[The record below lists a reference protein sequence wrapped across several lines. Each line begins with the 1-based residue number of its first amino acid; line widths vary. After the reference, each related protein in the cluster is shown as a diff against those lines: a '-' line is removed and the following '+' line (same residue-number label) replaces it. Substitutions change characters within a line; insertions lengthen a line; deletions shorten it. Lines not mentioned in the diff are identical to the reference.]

1 MTKNQSPRGLDTS
14 AVSSFEDAYST
25 GGHPS
30 RRARLRE
37 SGEYIEPVVEQ
48 GESLAESSA
57 DEFAPTV
64 DDIRSGRFPATT
76 ALSIVPPARGF
87 ASEELLPDSL
97 EAGSSESGTSTAG
110 SSAANATA
118 VVGAHLSG
126 SRRVASATAESVE
139 KAQEEKTPNEKAKP
153 SASGAQAD
161 SASAKSVPV
170 KKAPGKAKQ
179 PSLAKSGSLASL
191 CVMYGAGIAFVTTMV
206 VSNGIG
212 AEGSGEF
219 FRLMALFA
227 IAISLVTFGADTGLV
242 RTMSAQ
248 RALGRYGVLP
258 QLIRYGLIP
267 SLVTSVLLVAGVYIY
282 TEIVPM
288 APQYQAA
295 MRVSSAFVLIAALMT
310 VFFGALRGL
319 HRVVTFTLLQ
329 NVLLPTLR
337 FAAVGLVVLF
347 SGQLMDLVYAWT
359 IPVAITAVVALWLLE
374 RAFPSEEHV
383 EVLSSEDSP
392 PETFRSFWG
401 FSSARGVATI
411 VETILEWID
420 VLVVTAFL
428 GAAAGGIY
436 GAVNRCVRVGT
447 MIEHTGRVVTG
458 PSISAAL
465 ATRQLD
471 RARDIFLSTTRVLT
485 ALSWP
490 FYLSLAFFGPVLL
503 GFFGKGFEAGAGIL
517 WVICPAAMLSMSAGG
532 VQSVL
537 LMSGKS
543 RWQLLNKLSS
553 LVVAVTLNFTLVPV
567 WGLYGAVTA
576 WASALLIDTFLASY
590 QVFRLVGIRA
600 SAREMAPSLFLGAAV
615 PTVCALASLAFLG
628 QSVLGVI
635 VYVVLLVPVY
645 GAVLYRFRKA
655 LGIERFLSARRAKS

>member
-1 MTKNQSPRGLDTS
+1 MTKNQSPRGLETT
-14 AVSSFEDAYST
+14 AVSAFDDAYSM

-37 SGEYIEPVVEQ
+37 SGEYVDPVVEQ
-48 GESLAESSA
+48 ADSQAESST

-110 SSAANATA
+110 SSAANASA
-118 VVGAHLSG
+118 VSGAHLSD
-126 SRRVASATAESVE
+126 SRRIAPSAAESVE

-179 PSLAKSGSLASL
+179 PSLAKSCSLASL

-267 SLVTSVLLVAGVYIY
+267 SLVILVAGVYIY
-282 TEIVPM
+282 TEFVPM

-319 HRVVTFTLLQ
+319 HRVVTFTVLQ

-374 RAFPSEEHV
+374 RAFPAEEHV
-383 EVLSSEDSP
+383 EVLPSEDSP
-392 PETFRSFWG
+392 TETFRSFWG
-401 FSSARGVATI
+401 FSSARGVATV

-428 GAAAGGIY
+428 GAAAGGVY
-436 GAVNRCVRVGT
+436 GAVNRCVRVGA

-471 RARDIFLSTTRVLT
+471 RAREIFLSTTRVLT

-490 FYLSLAFFGPVLL
+490 FYLSLAFFGPTLL

-576 WASALLIDTFLASY
+576 WASALLVDTFLASY

-600 SAREMAPSLFLGAAV
+600 SLREMAPSLFLGAAV
-615 PTVCALASLAFLG
+615 PTACALVSLALLG

>member
-1 MTKNQSPRGLDTS
+1 MTKDQSPRGLDTAS
-14 AVSSFEDAYST
+14 VSSFDDAYSM

-37 SGEYIEPVVEQ
+37 SGEYVNPVVEQ
-48 GESLAESSA
+48 SDSQAESSA

-76 ALSIVPPARGF
+76 ALSIVPPAQGF
-87 ASEELLPDSL
+87 TSEDSLPDSL
-97 EAGSSESGTSTAG
+97 VANSSSSGTSAAG
-110 SSAANATA
+110 SSAASATA
-118 VVGAHLSG
+118 MAGAHLPG
-126 SRRVASATAESVE
+126 SRRIAPSTAEPADKV
-139 KAQEEKTPNEKAKP
+139 QGEKT
-153 SASGAQAD
+153 D
-161 SASAKSVPV
+161 SSVAVTKTDSVSAKDVPA
-170 KKAPGKAKQ
+170 KKAPAKGKQ

-267 SLVTSVLLVAGVYIY
+267 SLVTSVLLVVGVYVY

-288 APQYQAA
+288 APEYQAA
-295 MRVSSAFVLIAALMT
+295 MRVSSAFVLVAALMT

-319 HRVVTFTLLQ
+319 HRVVTFTVLQ

-359 IPVAITAVVALWLLE
+359 VPVAVTAIVALWLLE
-374 RAFPSEEHV
+374 RAFPNEEHV
-383 EVLSSEDSP
+383 EVLPSEHSP
-392 PETFRSFWG
+392 TETFRSFWG
-401 FSSARGVATI
+401 FSSARGVATV

-471 RARDIFLSTTRVLT
+471 RAREIFLSTTRVLT

-600 SAREMAPSLFLGAAV
+600 SVREMAPSLFLGAAV
-615 PTVCALASLAFLG
+615 PTACALASLAVLG

-645 GAVLYRFRKA
+645 GAVLFRFRKA

>member
-14 AVSSFEDAYST
+14 AVSSFDDAYST

-37 SGEYIEPVVEQ
+37 SGEYIEPVVKGQ
-48 GESLAESSA
+48 ADSQAESSA

-76 ALSIVPPARGF
+76 ALSIVPPAQGF
-87 ASEELLPDSL
+87 APKESFPESLVADSEATDS
-97 EAGSSESGTSTAG
+97 ADA
-110 SSAANATA
+110 SAAVA
-118 VVGAHLSG
+118 GAHLSG
-126 SRRVASATAESVE
+126 SRRVASATAESADS
-139 KAQEEKTPNEKAKP
+139 KAQVD
-153 SASGAQAD
+153 SG
-161 SASAKSVPV
+161 SVKDAPVNTPV
-170 KKAPGKAKQ
+170 KKAPAKGKQ

-282 TEIVPM
+282 TELVPM
-288 APQYQAA
+288 APECQAA
-295 MRVSSAFVLIAALMT
+295 MRVSSAFVLVAALMT

-319 HRVVTFTLLQ
+319 HRVVTFTVLQ

-359 IPVAITAVVALWLLE
+359 VPVAITAVVALWLLE

-383 EVLSSEDSP
+383 EVLPSEDSP
-392 PETFRSFWG
+392 TETFRSFWG
-401 FSSARGVATI
+401 FSSARGVATV

-465 ATRQLD
+465 ATRHLD
-471 RARDIFLSTTRVLT
+471 RAREIFLSTTRVLT

-503 GFFGKGFEAGAGIL
+503 HFFGKGFEAGAGIL

-600 SAREMAPSLFLGAAV
+600 SVREMAPSLFLGAAV

-645 GAVLYRFRKA
+645 GAVLFRFRKA

>member
-37 SGEYIEPVVEQ
+37 SGEYVEPVTEQ
-48 GESLAESSA
+48 AEPAA

-76 ALSIVPPARGF
+76 ALSIVPPAQGF
-87 ASEELLPDSL
+87 APKESLPESLVADSEATDS
-97 EAGSSESGTSTAG
+97 ADTN
-110 SSAANATA
+110 AAVA
-118 VVGAHLSG
+118 GAHLPG
-126 SRRVASATAESVE
+126 SRRVTSATAESADS
-139 KAQEEKTPNEKAKP
+139 K
-153 SASGAQAD
+153 AQAD
-161 SASAKSVPV
+161 SASAKDAPA
-170 KKAPGKAKQ
+170 KKAPAKGKQ

-282 TEIVPM
+282 TELVPM
-288 APQYQAA
+288 APEYQAA
-295 MRVSSAFVLIAALMT
+295 MRVSSAFVLVAALMT

-319 HRVVTFTLLQ
+319 HRVVTFTVLQ

-347 SGQLMDLVYAWT
+347 SGQLMELVYAWT

-374 RAFPSEEHV
+374 RAFPNEEHV
-383 EVLSSEDSP
+383 EVLPSEDSP
-392 PETFRSFWG
+392 TETFRSFWG
-401 FSSARGVATI
+401 FSSARGVATV

-471 RARDIFLSTTRVLT
+471 RAREIFLSTTRVLT

-503 GFFGKGFEAGAGIL
+503 HFFGKGFEAGAGIL

-600 SAREMAPSLFLGAAV
+600 SVREMAPSLFLGAAV

-635 VYVVLLVPVY
+635 S
-645 GAVLYRFRKA
+645 RT
-655 LGIERFLSARRAKS
+655 EARIPTKRNTW

>member
-1 MTKNQSPRGLDTS
+1 MTKDQSPRGLDTAS
-14 AVSSFEDAYST
+14 VSSFDDAYSM

-37 SGEYIEPVVEQ
+37 SGEYVDPVVEQ
-48 GESLAESSA
+48 SDSQAESSA

-76 ALSIVPPARGF
+76 ALSIVPPAQGF
-87 ASEELLPDSL
+87 APEKSLSDSL
-97 EAGSSESGTSTAG
+97 EASSSGTSTAG
-110 SSAANATA
+110 SSEASSAT
-118 VVGAHLSG
+118 VVGAHLPG
-126 SRRVASATAESVE
+126 SRRTASATVESADS
-139 KAQEEKTPNEKAKP
+139 KAQT
-153 SASGAQAD
+153 D
-161 SASAKSVPV
+161 SASAKDAPAKDAPA
-170 KKAPGKAKQ
+170 KKAPTKGKQ

-267 SLVTSVLLVAGVYIY
+267 ALMTSVLLVAGVYIY

-288 APQYQAA
+288 APEYQSA
-295 MRVSSAFVLIAALMT
+295 MRVSSAFVLVAALMT

-319 HRVVTFTLLQ
+319 HRVVTFTVLQ

-359 IPVAITAVVALWLLE
+359 VPVAITAVVALWLLE
-374 RAFPSEEHV
+374 RAFPNEEHV
-383 EVLSSEDSP
+383 EVLPSEDSP
-392 PETFRSFWG
+392 TETFRSFWG
-401 FSSARGVATI
+401 FSSARGVATV

-471 RARDIFLSTTRVLT
+471 RAREIFLSTTRVLT

-503 GFFGKGFEAGAGIL
+503 HFFGKGFEAGAGIL

-600 SAREMAPSLFLGAAV
+600 SVREMAPSLFLGAAV
-615 PTVCALASLAFLG
+615 PTACALASLAVLG

-645 GAVLYRFRKA
+645 GAVLFRFRKA

>member
-1 MTKNQSPRGLDTS
+1 MTKDQSPRGLDTAS
-14 AVSSFEDAYST
+14 VSSFDDAYSM

-37 SGEYIEPVVEQ
+37 SGEYVDPVVEQ
-48 GESLAESSA
+48 SDSQAESSA

-76 ALSIVPPARGF
+76 ALSIVPPAQGF
-87 ASEELLPDSL
+87 APEKSLSDSL
-97 EAGSSESGTSTAG
+97 EASSSGTSTAG
-110 SSAANATA
+110 SSEASSAT
-118 VVGAHLSG
+118 VVGAHLPG
-126 SRRVASATAESVE
+126 SRRTASATVESADS
-139 KAQEEKTPNEKAKP
+139 KAQT
-153 SASGAQAD
+153 D
-161 SASAKSVPV
+161 SASAKDAPA
-170 KKAPGKAKQ
+170 KKAPTKGKQ

-258 QLIRYGLIP
+258 QLIQYGLIP

-282 TEIVPM
+282 TEVVPM
-288 APQYQAA
+288 APEYQSA
-295 MRVSSAFVLIAALMT
+295 MRVSSAFVLVAALMT

-319 HRVVTFTLLQ
+319 HRVVTFTVLQ

-347 SGQLMDLVYAWT
+347 SGQLMELVYAWT

-374 RAFPSEEHV
+374 RAFPNEEHV
-383 EVLSSEDSP
+383 EVLPSEDSP
-392 PETFRSFWG
+392 TETFRSFWG
-401 FSSARGVATI
+401 FSSARGVATV

-471 RARDIFLSTTRVLT
+471 RAREIFLSTTRVLT

-503 GFFGKGFEAGAGIL
+503 HFFGKGFEAGAGIL

-543 RWQLLNKLSS
+543 ASQLLNKLSS

-600 SAREMAPSLFLGAAV
+600 SVREMAPSLFLGAAV
-615 PTVCALASLAFLG
+615 PTACALASLAVLG

-645 GAVLYRFRKA
+645 GAVLFRFRKA

>member
-1 MTKNQSPRGLDTS
+1 MTKNQSPRGLETT
-14 AVSSFEDAYST
+14 AVSAFDDAYST

-37 SGEYIEPVVEQ
+37 SGEYVEPVVEQ
-48 GESLAESSA
+48 ADSLAESSA

-87 ASEELLPDSL
+87 ASEESLPDSV
-97 EAGSSESGTSTAG
+97 EAGSLGSGTSAAG

-118 VVGAHLSG
+118 VAGAHLAG
-126 SRRVASATAESVE
+126 SRRVAPATAESANKV
-139 KAQEEKTPNEKAKP
+139 QCEKTDSSVAVAET
-153 SASGAQAD
+153 D
-161 SASAKSVPV
+161 SASAKSAPV
-170 KKAPGKAKQ
+170 KKTPGKGKQ

-227 IAISLVTFGADTGLV
+227 ISISLVTFGADTGLV

-282 TEIVPM
+282 TELVPM
-288 APQYQAA
+288 APEYQAA
-295 MRVSSAFVLIAALMT
+295 MRVSSAFILVAALMT

-359 IPVAITAVVALWLLE
+359 VPVAITAVVALWRLE

-383 EVLSSEDSP
+383 EVLPSEDSP
-392 PETFRSFWG
+392 TETFRSFWG
-401 FSSARGVATI
+401 FSSARGVATV

-428 GAAAGGIY
+428 GAAAGGVY
-436 GAVNRCVRVGT
+436 GAVNRCVRVGA

-471 RARDIFLSTTRVLT
+471 RAREIFLSTTRVLT

-600 SAREMAPSLFLGAAV
+600 SVREMAPSLFLGAAV
-615 PTVCALASLAFLG
+615 PTACALVSLTFLD

>member
-1 MTKNQSPRGLDTS
+1 MTKDQSPRGLDTAS
-14 AVSSFEDAYST
+14 VSSFDDAYSM

-37 SGEYIEPVVEQ
+37 SGEYVNPVVEQ
-48 GESLAESSA
+48 SDSQAESSA

-76 ALSIVPPARGF
+76 ALSIVPPAQGF
-87 ASEELLPDSL
+87 VFEESLPDSL
-97 EAGSSESGTSTAG
+97 EASSSGTSDAG
-110 SSAANATA
+110 SSAASATA
-118 VVGAHLSG
+118 VAGAHLSG
-126 SRRVASATAESVE
+126 SRRVASATAESADSKV
-139 KAQEEKTPNEKAKP
+139 
-153 SASGAQAD
+153 QAD
-161 SASAKSVPV
+161 SASTKNAPV
-170 KKAPGKAKQ
+170 TKAPAKGKQ

-288 APQYQAA
+288 APEYQAA
-295 MRVSSAFVLIAALMT
+295 MRVSSAFVLVAALMT

-319 HRVVTFTLLQ
+319 HRVVTFTVLQ

-347 SGQLMDLVYAWT
+347 SGQLMELVYAWT

-374 RAFPSEEHV
+374 RAFPNEEHV
-383 EVLSSEDSP
+383 EVLPSEDSP
-392 PETFRSFWG
+392 TETFRSFWG
-401 FSSARGVATI
+401 FSSARGVATV

-471 RARDIFLSTTRVLT
+471 RAREIFLSTTRVLT

-503 GFFGKGFEAGAGIL
+503 HFFGKGFEAGAGIL

-600 SAREMAPSLFLGAAV
+600 SVREMAPSLFLGAAV
-615 PTVCALASLAFLG
+615 PTACALASLAVMG

-645 GAVLYRFRKA
+645 GAVLFRFRKA
-655 LGIERFLSARRAKS
+655 LGVERFLSARRAKS

>member
-1 MTKNQSPRGLDTS
+1 MTKDQSPRGLDTAS
-14 AVSSFEDAYST
+14 VSSFDDAYSM

-37 SGEYIEPVVEQ
+37 SGEYVDPVVEQ
-48 GESLAESSA
+48 SDSQAESSA

-76 ALSIVPPARGF
+76 ALSIVPPAQGF
-87 ASEELLPDSL
+87 APEKSLSDSL
-97 EAGSSESGTSTAG
+97 EASSSGTSTAG
-110 SSAANATA
+110 SSEASSAT
-118 VVGAHLSG
+118 VVGAHLPG
-126 SRRVASATAESVE
+126 SRRTASATVESADS
-139 KAQEEKTPNEKAKP
+139 KAQT
-153 SASGAQAD
+153 D
-161 SASAKSVPV
+161 SASAK
-170 KKAPGKAKQ
+170 KAPTKGKQ

-282 TEIVPM
+282 TEVVPM
-288 APQYQAA
+288 APEYQSA
-295 MRVSSAFVLIAALMT
+295 MRVSSAFVLVAALMT

-319 HRVVTFTLLQ
+319 HRVVTFTVLQ

-347 SGQLMDLVYAWT
+347 SGQLMELVYAWT

-374 RAFPSEEHV
+374 RAFPNEEHV
-383 EVLSSEDSP
+383 EVLPSEDSP
-392 PETFRSFWG
+392 TETFRSFWG
-401 FSSARGVATI
+401 FSSARGVATV

-471 RARDIFLSTTRVLT
+471 RAREIFLSTTRVLT

-503 GFFGKGFEAGAGIL
+503 HFFGKGFEAGAGIL

-600 SAREMAPSLFLGAAV
+600 SVREMAPSLFLGAAV
-615 PTVCALASLAFLG
+615 PTACALASLAVLG

-645 GAVLYRFRKA
+645 GAVLFRFRKA

>member
-1 MTKNQSPRGLDTS
+1 MSQDSLNTPDPAEGVRPG
-14 AVSSFEDAYST
+14 

-30 RRARLRE
+30 RRARLRAE
-37 SGEYIEPVVEQ
+37 AEAAEAEAARTAPP
-48 GESLAESSA
+48 AESVELI
-57 DEFAPTV
+57 DEIAPTV
-64 DDIRSGRFPATT
+64 DDIRSGRFPATM
-76 ALSIVPPARGF
+76 ALSVVPPAEGF
-87 ASEELLPDSL
+87 AAALRRK
-97 EAGSSESGTSTAG
+97 SSATAAKPATSTTNTSVGAHLDTTSMPKLTAQQISAHARSKKSATSAG
-110 SSAANATA
+110 SSAK
-118 VVGAHLSG
+118 SSDG
-126 SRRVASATAESVE
+126 ST
-139 KAQEEKTPNEKAKP
+139 
-153 SASGAQAD
+153 AQATNT
-161 SASAKSVPV
+161 SSAKDSS
-170 KKAPGKAKQ
+170 KGKQ

-191 CVMYGAGIAFVTTMV
+191 CVMYGAGIAFVTTLV

-227 IAISLVTFGADTGLV
+227 IAVSLVTFGADTGLV

-248 RALGRYGVLP
+248 RALGRYGLLP
-258 QLIRYGLIP
+258 QLIRYGLVP
-267 SLVTSVLLVAGVYIY
+267 SLVTSVILVIAVYIY
-282 TEIVPM
+282 SAAVPM
-288 APQYQAA
+288 APEYQSA
-295 MRVSSAFVLIAALMT
+295 MRVSSAFVLVAALMT
-310 VFFGALRGL
+310 VFFGSLRGL
-319 HRVVTFTLLQ
+319 HRVVTFTVLQ

-337 FAAVGLVVLF
+337 FAAVALVVLF
-347 SGQLMDLVYAWT
+347 AGQLMQLVYAWT
-359 IPVAITAVVALWLLE
+359 VPVAVTAIVALWLLE
-374 RAFPSEEHV
+374 RAFPAEEHV
-383 EVLSSEDSP
+383 EVLPTEDSP
-392 PETFRSFWG
+392 GETFRSFWS
-401 FSSARGVATI
+401 FSSARGVATV
-411 VETILEWID
+411 VETLLEWID
-420 VLVVTAFL
+420 VLVVTSFL
-428 GAAAGGIY
+428 GAAAGGVY

-503 GFFGKGFEAGAGIL
+503 GFFGKGFESGAGIL

-553 LVVAVTLNFTLVPV
+553 LVVAVVLNFTLVPL

-576 WASALLIDTFLASY
+576 WASSLLIDTALASY
-590 QVFRLVGIRA
+590 QVLRLVGIRA
-600 SAREMAPSLFLGAAV
+600 SWREMAPSLALGAAV
-615 PTVCALASLAFLG
+615 PTLCALLSLALLG

-635 VYVVLLVPVY
+635 VYVLILVPLY
-645 GAVLYRFRKA
+645 GVVLFRFRKA
-655 LGIERFLSARRAKS
+655 LGIERFLSARKAKASASS

>member
-1 MTKNQSPRGLDTS
+1 MTKNQSPRGLETT
-14 AVSSFEDAYST
+14 AVSAFDDAYSM

-37 SGEYIEPVVEQ
+37 SGEYVDPVVEQ
-48 GESLAESSA
+48 ADSQAESST

-110 SSAANATA
+110 SSAANASA
-118 VVGAHLSG
+118 VSGAHLSD
-126 SRRVASATAESVE
+126 SRRIAPSAAESVE

-267 SLVTSVLLVAGVYIY
+267 SLVILVAGVYIY
-282 TEIVPM
+282 TEFVPM

-319 HRVVTFTLLQ
+319 HRVVTFTVLQ

-374 RAFPSEEHV
+374 RAFPAEEHV
-383 EVLSSEDSP
+383 EVLPSEDSP
-392 PETFRSFWG
+392 TETFRSFWG
-401 FSSARGVATI
+401 FSSARGVATV

-428 GAAAGGIY
+428 GAAAGGVY
-436 GAVNRCVRVGT
+436 GAVNRCVRVGA

-471 RARDIFLSTTRVLT
+471 RAREIFLSTTRVLT

-490 FYLSLAFFGPVLL
+490 FYLSLAFFGPTLL

-576 WASALLIDTFLASY
+576 WASALLVDTFLASY

-600 SAREMAPSLFLGAAV
+600 SLREMAPSLFLGAAV
-615 PTVCALASLAFLG
+615 PTACALVSLALLG

>member
-1 MTKNQSPRGLDTS
+1 MTKDQSPRGLDTAS
-14 AVSSFEDAYST
+14 VSSFDDAYSM

-37 SGEYIEPVVEQ
+37 SGEYVDPVVEQ
-48 GESLAESSA
+48 SDSQAESSA

-76 ALSIVPPARGF
+76 ALSIVPPAQGF
-87 ASEELLPDSL
+87 APEKSLSDSL
-97 EAGSSESGTSTAG
+97 EASSSGTSTAG
-110 SSAANATA
+110 SSEASSAT
-118 VVGAHLSG
+118 VVGAHLPG
-126 SRRVASATAESVE
+126 SRRTASATVESADS
-139 KAQEEKTPNEKAKP
+139 KAQT
-153 SASGAQAD
+153 D
-161 SASAKSVPV
+161 SASAKDAPA
-170 KKAPGKAKQ
+170 KKAPTKGKQ

-219 FRLMALFA
+219 FRL
-227 IAISLVTFGADTGLV
+227 
-242 RTMSAQ
+242 
-248 RALGRYGVLP
+248 
-258 QLIRYGLIP
+258 
-267 SLVTSVLLVAGVYIY
+267 VAGVYIY

-288 APQYQAA
+288 APEYQSA
-295 MRVSSAFVLIAALMT
+295 MRVSSAFVLVAALMT

-319 HRVVTFTLLQ
+319 HRVVTFTVLQ

-359 IPVAITAVVALWLLE
+359 VPVAITAVVALWLLE
-374 RAFPSEEHV
+374 RAFPNEEHV
-383 EVLSSEDSP
+383 EVLPSEDSP
-392 PETFRSFWG
+392 TETFRSFWG
-401 FSSARGVATI
+401 FSSARGVATV

-420 VLVVTAFL
+420 VLVVAAFL
-428 GAAAGGIY
+428 GAAAGGVY

-471 RARDIFLSTTRVLT
+471 RAREIFLSTTRVLT

-503 GFFGKGFEAGAGIL
+503 HFFGKGFEAGAGIL

-600 SAREMAPSLFLGAAV
+600 SVREMAPSLFLGAAV
-615 PTVCALASLAFLG
+615 PTACALASLAVLG

-645 GAVLYRFRKA
+645 GAVLFRFRKA

>member
-1 MTKNQSPRGLDTS
+1 MTKDQSPRGLDTAS
-14 AVSSFEDAYST
+14 VSSFDDAYSM

-37 SGEYIEPVVEQ
+37 SGEYVDPVVEQ
-48 GESLAESSA
+48 SDSQAESSA

-76 ALSIVPPARGF
+76 ALSIVPPAQGF
-87 ASEELLPDSL
+87 APEKSLSDSL
-97 EAGSSESGTSTAG
+97 EASSSGTSTAG
-110 SSAANATA
+110 SSEASSAT
-118 VVGAHLSG
+118 VVGAHLPG
-126 SRRVASATAESVE
+126 SRRTASATVESADS
-139 KAQEEKTPNEKAKP
+139 KAQT
-153 SASGAQAD
+153 D
-161 SASAKSVPV
+161 SASAKDAPA
-170 KKAPGKAKQ
+170 KKAPTKGKQ

-212 AEGSGEF
+212 AEGSGEC

-267 SLVTSVLLVAGVYIY
+267 ALMTSVLLVAGVYIY

-288 APQYQAA
+288 APEYQSA
-295 MRVSSAFVLIAALMT
+295 MRVSSAFVLVAALMT

-319 HRVVTFTLLQ
+319 HRVVTFTVLQ

-359 IPVAITAVVALWLLE
+359 VPVAITAVVALWLLE
-374 RAFPSEEHV
+374 RAFPNEEHV
-383 EVLSSEDSP
+383 EVLPSEDSP
-392 PETFRSFWG
+392 TETFRSFWG
-401 FSSARGVATI
+401 FSSARGVATV

-471 RARDIFLSTTRVLT
+471 RAREIFLSTTRVLT

-503 GFFGKGFEAGAGIL
+503 HFFGKGFEAGAGIL

-553 LVVAVTLNFTLVPV
+553 LVVAVTLHFTLVPV

-600 SAREMAPSLFLGAAV
+600 SVREMAPSLFLGAAV
-615 PTVCALASLAFLG
+615 PTACALASLAVLG

-645 GAVLYRFRKA
+645 GAVLFRFRKA

>member
-1 MTKNQSPRGLDTS
+1 MTKNQSPRGIDTS
-14 AVSSFEDAYST
+14 AVSSFDDAYSVS
-25 GGHPS
+25 GHPS

-37 SGEYIEPVVEQ
+37 SGEYVDPVVEPADSQ
-48 GESLAESSA
+48 AESSA

-76 ALSIVPPARGF
+76 ALSIVPPAHGF
-87 ASEELLPDSL
+87 ASEESLPDSL
-97 EAGSSESGTSTAG
+97 DAGSSETGSSVSGTSPAG

-118 VVGAHLSG
+118 VAGAHLSG
-126 SRRVASATAESVE
+126 SRRAAPATAES
-139 KAQEEKTPNEKAKP
+139 AEEARP

-161 SASAKSVPV
+161 SASAKSAPV
-170 KKAPGKAKQ
+170 KKVPGKGKQ

-282 TEIVPM
+282 TELVPM
-288 APQYQAA
+288 APEYQAA
-295 MRVSSAFVLIAALMT
+295 MRISSAFVLIAALMT

-319 HRVVTFTLLQ
+319 HRVVTFTVLQ

-374 RAFPSEEHV
+374 LAFPSEEHV
-383 EVLSSEDSP
+383 EVLPSEDSP
-392 PETFRSFWG
+392 AETFRSFWG

-465 ATRQLD
+465 ATRQLN

-490 FYLSLAFFGPVLL
+490 FYLSLAFFGPTLL

-553 LVVAVTLNFTLVPV
+553 LVVAVTLNFTLVPI

-600 SAREMAPSLFLGAAV
+600 SVREMAPSLFLGAAV
-615 PTVCALASLAFLG
+615 PTVCALVSLTFLG
-628 QSVLGVI
+628 QNVLGVI
-635 VYVVLLVPVY
+635 GYVVLLVPVY

>member
-1 MTKNQSPRGLDTS
+1 MTNPADMASG
-14 AVSSFEDAYST
+14 
-25 GGHPS
+25 GGHPR
-30 RRARLRE
+30 RRARLRRE
-37 SGEYIEPVVEQ
+37 AQ
-48 GESLAESSA
+48 ALAEEVA
-57 DEFAPTV
+57 LAEEYDEFVPTV

-76 ALSIVPPARGF
+76 ALPIVPPARDF
-87 ASEELLPDSL
+87 ASAGDSS
-97 EAGSSESGTSTAG
+97 AFSESSPSVA
-110 SSAANATA
+110 SVESAD
-118 VVGAHLSG
+118 VRPGGAHRGG
-126 SRRVASATAESVE
+126 SRRMVQSGSV
-139 KAQEEKTPNEKAKP
+139 
-153 SASGAQAD
+153 SGAS
-161 SASAKSVPV
+161 SASAVQATKVGQ
-170 KKAPGKAKQ
+170 GKKQ

-212 AEGSGEF
+212 AAGSGEF

-242 RTMSAQ
+242 RTISAQ
-248 RALGRYGVLP
+248 RALGRYGLLP
-258 QLIRYGLIP
+258 QLIRYGLVP
-267 SLVTSVLLVAGVYIY
+267 SLVTSVFLIAGVYVY
-282 TEIVPM
+282 SFLVPM
-288 APQYQAA
+288 APEYQAA

-319 HRVVTFTLLQ
+319 HRVVTFTVLQ

-359 IPVAITAVVALWLLE
+359 VPVAITAIVALWLLE
-374 RAFPSEEHV
+374 RAFPNEEHM
-383 EVLSSEDSP
+383 EVLPSEDSP
-392 PETFRSFWG
+392 EETFRSFWS
-401 FSSARGVATI
+401 FSSARGVATV

-428 GAAAGGIY
+428 GAAAGGVY

-465 ATRQLD
+465 ATRQLN

-503 GFFGKGFEAGAGIL
+503 HFFGKGFESGAGIL

-553 LVVAVTLNFTLVPV
+553 LVVAVVLNFTLVPV

-576 WASALLIDTFLASY
+576 WSSALLIDTFLASY

-600 SAREMAPSLFLGAAV
+600 SWREMASSLFLGAAV
-615 PTVCALASLAFLG
+615 PTVCALVALLLLG

-635 VYVVLLVPVY
+635 VYAVLLVPVY
-645 GAVLYRFRKA
+645 GGVLFRFRKA
-655 LGIERFLSARRAKS
+655 LGIERFLSARRAKSVTS

>member
-87 ASEELLPDSL
+87 ASEESLPDSV
-97 EAGSSESGTSTAG
+97 EAGSLGSGTSAAG

-118 VVGAHLSG
+118 VAGAHLAG
-126 SRRVASATAESVE
+126 SRRVAPATAESANKV
-139 KAQEEKTPNEKAKP
+139 QCEKTDSSVAVAET
-153 SASGAQAD
+153 D
-161 SASAKSVPV
+161 SASAKSAPV
-170 KKAPGKAKQ
+170 KKTPGKGKQ

-219 FRLMALFA
+219 FRLMALFG
-227 IAISLVTFGADTGLV
+227 ISISLVTFGADTGLV

-282 TEIVPM
+282 TELVPM
-288 APQYQAA
+288 APEYQAA
-295 MRVSSAFVLIAALMT
+295 MRVSSAFILVAALMT

-359 IPVAITAVVALWLLE
+359 VPVAITAVVALWRLE

-383 EVLSSEDSP
+383 EVLPSEDSP
-392 PETFRSFWG
+392 TETFRSFWG
-401 FSSARGVATI
+401 FSSARGVATV

-420 VLVVTAFL
+420 VLVVAAFL
-428 GAAAGGIY
+428 GAAAGGVY
-436 GAVNRCVRVGT
+436 GAVNRCVRVGA

-471 RARDIFLSTTRVLT
+471 RAREIFLSTTRVLT

-600 SAREMAPSLFLGAAV
+600 SLREMAPSLFLGAAV
-615 PTVCALASLAFLG
+615 PTACALVSLTFLG
-628 QSVLGVI
+628 QSVLGLI

-645 GAVLYRFRKA
+645 GAVLFRFRKA

>member
-1 MTKNQSPRGLDTS
+1 MTKDQSPRGLDTAS
-14 AVSSFEDAYST
+14 VSSFDDAYSM

-37 SGEYIEPVVEQ
+37 SGEYVDPVVEQ
-48 GESLAESSA
+48 SDSQAESSA

-76 ALSIVPPARGF
+76 ALSIVPPAQGF
-87 ASEELLPDSL
+87 APEKSLSDSL
-97 EAGSSESGTSTAG
+97 EASSSGTSTAG
-110 SSAANATA
+110 SSEASSAT
-118 VVGAHLSG
+118 VVGAHLPG
-126 SRRVASATAESVE
+126 SRRTASATVESADS
-139 KAQEEKTPNEKAKP
+139 KAQT
-153 SASGAQAD
+153 D
-161 SASAKSVPV
+161 SASVKDAPA
-170 KKAPGKAKQ
+170 KKAPTKGKQ

-282 TEIVPM
+282 TEVVPM
-288 APQYQAA
+288 APEYQSA
-295 MRVSSAFVLIAALMT
+295 MRVSSAFVLVAALMT

-319 HRVVTFTLLQ
+319 HRVVTFTVLQ

-347 SGQLMDLVYAWT
+347 SGQLMELVYAWT
-359 IPVAITAVVALWLLE
+359 VPVAITAVVALWLLE
-374 RAFPSEEHV
+374 RAFPNEEHV
-383 EVLSSEDSP
+383 EVLPSEDSP
-392 PETFRSFWG
+392 TETFRSFWG
-401 FSSARGVATI
+401 FSSARGVATV

-471 RARDIFLSTTRVLT
+471 RAREIFLSTTRVLT

-503 GFFGKGFEAGAGIL
+503 HFFGKGFEAGAGIL

-553 LVVAVTLNFTLVPV
+553 LVVAVTLNFTLVPI

-600 SAREMAPSLFLGAAV
+600 SIREMAPSLFLGAAV
-615 PTVCALASLAFLG
+615 PTACALASLAVLG

-645 GAVLYRFRKA
+645 GAVLFHFRKA

>member
-14 AVSSFEDAYST
+14 AVSSFDDAYST

-37 SGEYIEPVVEQ
+37 SGEYVEPAAE
-48 GESLAESSA
+48 EAESSA

-76 ALSIVPPARGF
+76 ALSIVPPAQGF
-87 ASEELLPDSL
+87 APKDSL
-97 EAGSSESGTSTAG
+97 PESLVVGSEATD
-110 SSAANATA
+110 SADASATA
-118 VVGAHLSG
+118 AAGAHLPG
-126 SRRVASATAESVE
+126 SRRIASATAESADS
-139 KAQEEKTPNEKAKP
+139 K
-153 SASGAQAD
+153 AQAD
-161 SASAKSVPV
+161 SGSVKDAPVNTLV
-170 KKAPGKAKQ
+170 KKAPAKGKQ

-258 QLIRYGLIP
+258 QLIRYGLVP

-288 APQYQAA
+288 APEYQAA
-295 MRVSSAFVLIAALMT
+295 MRVSSAFVLVAALMT

-319 HRVVTFTLLQ
+319 HRVVTFTILQ

-359 IPVAITAVVALWLLE
+359 VPVAVTAIVALWLLE
-374 RAFPSEEHV
+374 RAFPNEEHV
-383 EVLSSEDSP
+383 EVLPSEHSP
-392 PETFRSFWG
+392 TETFRSFWG
-401 FSSARGVATI
+401 FSSARGVATV

-471 RARDIFLSTTRVLT
+471 RAREIFLSTTRVLT

-503 GFFGKGFEAGAGIL
+503 HFFGKGFEAGAGIL

-553 LVVAVTLNFTLVPV
+553 LAVAVTLNFTLVPV

-600 SAREMAPSLFLGAAV
+600 STREMAPSLFLGAAV
-615 PTVCALASLAFLG
+615 PTACALASLAVLG

-655 LGIERFLSARRAKS
+655 LGVERFLSARRAKS

>member
-37 SGEYIEPVVEQ
+37 SGEYVEPAAE
-48 GESLAESSA
+48 EAESSA

-76 ALSIVPPARGF
+76 ALSIVPPAQGF
-87 ASEELLPDSL
+87 APKDSL
-97 EAGSSESGTSTAG
+97 PESLVVGSEATD
-110 SSAANATA
+110 SADASATA
-118 VVGAHLSG
+118 AAGAHLPG
-126 SRRVASATAESVE
+126 SRRIASATAESADS
-139 KAQEEKTPNEKAKP
+139 K
-153 SASGAQAD
+153 AQAD
-161 SASAKSVPV
+161 SGSVKDAPVNTLV
-170 KKAPGKAKQ
+170 KKAPAKGKQ

-288 APQYQAA
+288 APEYQAA
-295 MRVSSAFVLIAALMT
+295 MRVSSAFVLVAALMT

-319 HRVVTFTLLQ
+319 HRVVTFTVLQ

-347 SGQLMDLVYAWT
+347 SGQLMDLVYSWT
-359 IPVAITAVVALWLLE
+359 VPVAVTAIVALWLLE
-374 RAFPSEEHV
+374 RAFPNEEHV
-383 EVLSSEDSP
+383 EVLPSEHSP
-392 PETFRSFWG
+392 TETFRSFWG

-471 RARDIFLSTTRVLT
+471 RAREIFLSTTRVLT

-503 GFFGKGFEAGAGIL
+503 HFFGKGFEAGAGIL

-553 LVVAVTLNFTLVPV
+553 LAVAVTLNFTLVPV

-576 WASALLIDTFLASY
+576 WTSALLIDTFLASY

-600 SAREMAPSLFLGAAV
+600 STREMAPSLFLGAAV
-615 PTVCALASLAFLG
+615 PTACALASLAVLG

-655 LGIERFLSARRAKS
+655 LGVERFLSARRAKS

>member
-1 MTKNQSPRGLDTS
+1 MTKNQSPRGLETT
-14 AVSSFEDAYST
+14 AVSAFDDAYST

-37 SGEYIEPVVEQ
+37 SGEYVEPVVEQ
-48 GESLAESSA
+48 ADSLAESSA

-87 ASEELLPDSL
+87 ASEESLPDSV
-97 EAGSSESGTSTAG
+97 EAGSLGSGTSAAG

-118 VVGAHLSG
+118 VAGAHLAG
-126 SRRVASATAESVE
+126 SRRVAPATAESANKV
-139 KAQEEKTPNEKAKP
+139 QCEKTDSSVAVAET
-153 SASGAQAD
+153 D
-161 SASAKSVPV
+161 SASAKSAPV
-170 KKAPGKAKQ
+170 KKTPGKGKQ

-212 AEGSGEF
+212 GEGSGEF

-227 IAISLVTFGADTGLV
+227 ISISLVTFGADTGLV

-282 TEIVPM
+282 TELVPM
-288 APQYQAA
+288 APEYQAA
-295 MRVSSAFVLIAALMT
+295 MRVSSAFILVAALMT

-359 IPVAITAVVALWLLE
+359 VPVAITAVVALWRLE

-383 EVLSSEDSP
+383 EVLPSEDSP
-392 PETFRSFWG
+392 TETFRSFWG
-401 FSSARGVATI
+401 FSSARGVATV

-420 VLVVTAFL
+420 VLVVAAFL
-428 GAAAGGIY
+428 GAAAGGVY
-436 GAVNRCVRVGT
+436 GAVNRCVRVGA

-465 ATRQLD
+465 ATRQLN
-471 RARDIFLSTTRVLT
+471 RAREIFLSTTRVLT

-600 SAREMAPSLFLGAAV
+600 SLREMAPSLFLGAAV
-615 PTVCALASLAFLG
+615 PTACALVSLTFLG
-628 QSVLGVI
+628 QSVLGLI

>member
-1 MTKNQSPRGLDTS
+1 MTNNQSPRGLDTS
-14 AVSSFEDAYST
+14 AVSSFDDAYST

-37 SGEYIEPVVEQ
+37 SGEYMDPVVEQ
-48 GESLAESSA
+48 TDSVA

-87 ASEELLPDSL
+87 ASEESLPDSL
-97 EAGSSESGTSTAG
+97 EAGTSDAG
-110 SSAANATA
+110 SSAASATA
-118 VVGAHLSG
+118 VAGAHLSG
-126 SRRVASATAESVE
+126 SRRVASATAESADSKV
-139 KAQEEKTPNEKAKP
+139 
-153 SASGAQAD
+153 QAD
-161 SASAKSVPV
+161 SASTKNAPV
-170 KKAPGKAKQ
+170 TKAPAKGKQ

-267 SLVTSVLLVAGVYIY
+267 ALMTSVLLVAGVYIY

-288 APQYQAA
+288 APEYQSA
-295 MRVSSAFVLIAALMT
+295 MRVSSAFVLVAALMT

-319 HRVVTFTLLQ
+319 HRVVTFTVLQ

-359 IPVAITAVVALWLLE
+359 VPVAITAVVALWLLE
-374 RAFPSEEHV
+374 RAFPNEEHV
-383 EVLSSEDSP
+383 EVLPSEDSP
-392 PETFRSFWG
+392 TETFRSFWG
-401 FSSARGVATI
+401 FSSARGVATV

-471 RARDIFLSTTRVLT
+471 RAREIFLSTTRVLT

-503 GFFGKGFEAGAGIL
+503 HFFGKGFEAGAGIL

-600 SAREMAPSLFLGAAV
+600 SVREMAPSLFLGAAV
-615 PTVCALASLAFLG
+615 PTACALASLAVLG

-645 GAVLYRFRKA
+645 GAVLFRFRKA

>member
-1 MTKNQSPRGLDTS
+1 MTKNQSPRGLETT
-14 AVSSFEDAYST
+14 AVSAFDDAYST

-37 SGEYIEPVVEQ
+37 SGEYVEPVVEQ
-48 GESLAESSA
+48 ADSLAESSA

-87 ASEELLPDSL
+87 ASEESLPDSV
-97 EAGSSESGTSTAG
+97 EAGSLGSGTSAAG

-118 VVGAHLSG
+118 VAGAHLAG
-126 SRRVASATAESVE
+126 SRRVAPATAESANKV
-139 KAQEEKTPNEKAKP
+139 QCEKTDSSVAVAET
-153 SASGAQAD
+153 D
-161 SASAKSVPV
+161 SASAKSAPV
-170 KKAPGKAKQ
+170 KKTPGKGKQ

-227 IAISLVTFGADTGLV
+227 ISISLVTFGADTGLV

-282 TEIVPM
+282 TELVPM
-288 APQYQAA
+288 APEYQAA
-295 MRVSSAFVLIAALMT
+295 MRVSSAFILVAALMT

-359 IPVAITAVVALWLLE
+359 VPVAITAVVALWLLE

-383 EVLSSEDSP
+383 EVLPSEDSP
-392 PETFRSFWG
+392 AETFRSFWG
-401 FSSARGVATI
+401 FSSARGVATV

-471 RARDIFLSTTRVLT
+471 RAREIFLSTTRVLT

-503 GFFGKGFEAGAGIL
+503 HFFGKGFEAGAGIL

-600 SAREMAPSLFLGAAV
+600 SVREMAPSLFLGAAV

-645 GAVLYRFRKA
+645 GAVLFRFRKA

>member
-1 MTKNQSPRGLDTS
+1 MTKDQSPRGLDTAS
-14 AVSSFEDAYST
+14 VSSFDDAYSM

-37 SGEYIEPVVEQ
+37 SGEYVDPVVEQ
-48 GESLAESSA
+48 SDSQAESSA

-76 ALSIVPPARGF
+76 ALSIVPPAQGF
-87 ASEELLPDSL
+87 APEKSLSDSL
-97 EAGSSESGTSTAG
+97 EASSSGTSTAG
-110 SSAANATA
+110 SSEASSAT
-118 VVGAHLSG
+118 VVGAHLPG
-126 SRRVASATAESVE
+126 SRRTASATVESADS
-139 KAQEEKTPNEKAKP
+139 KAQT
-153 SASGAQAD
+153 D
-161 SASAKSVPV
+161 SASAKDAPA
-170 KKAPGKAKQ
+170 KKAPTKGKQ

-258 QLIRYGLIP
+258 QLIQYGLIP

-282 TEIVPM
+282 TEVVPM
-288 APQYQAA
+288 APEYRSA
-295 MRVSSAFVLIAALMT
+295 MRVSSAFVLVAALMT

-319 HRVVTFTLLQ
+319 HRVVTFTVLQ

-347 SGQLMDLVYAWT
+347 SGQLMELVYAWT

-374 RAFPSEEHV
+374 RAFPNEEHV
-383 EVLSSEDSP
+383 EVLPSEDSP
-392 PETFRSFWG
+392 TETFRSFWG
-401 FSSARGVATI
+401 FSSARGVATV

-471 RARDIFLSTTRVLT
+471 RAREIFLSTTRVLT

-503 GFFGKGFEAGAGIL
+503 HFFGKGFEAGAGIL

-600 SAREMAPSLFLGAAV
+600 SVREMAPSLFLGAAV
-615 PTVCALASLAFLG
+615 PTACALASLAVMG

-645 GAVLYRFRKA
+645 GAVLFRFRKA
-655 LGIERFLSARRAKS
+655 LGVERFLSARRAKS

>member
-1 MTKNQSPRGLDTS
+1 MTKNQSPRGLETT
-14 AVSSFEDAYST
+14 AVSAFDDAYST

-37 SGEYIEPVVEQ
+37 SGEYVEPVVEQ
-48 GESLAESSA
+48 ADSLAESSA

-64 DDIRSGRFPATT
+64 DDIRSGRFSATT

-87 ASEELLPDSL
+87 ASEESLPDSV
-97 EAGSSESGTSTAG
+97 EAGSLGSGTSAAG

-118 VVGAHLSG
+118 VAGAHLAG
-126 SRRVASATAESVE
+126 SRRVAPATAESANKV
-139 KAQEEKTPNEKAKP
+139 QCEKTDSSVAVAET
-153 SASGAQAD
+153 D
-161 SASAKSVPV
+161 SASAKSAPV
-170 KKAPGKAKQ
+170 KKTPGKGKQ

-227 IAISLVTFGADTGLV
+227 ISISLVTFGADTGLV

-282 TEIVPM
+282 TELVPM
-288 APQYQAA
+288 APEYQAA
-295 MRVSSAFVLIAALMT
+295 MRVSSAFILVAALMT

-359 IPVAITAVVALWLLE
+359 VPVAITAVVALWRLE

-383 EVLSSEDSP
+383 EVLPSEDSP
-392 PETFRSFWG
+392 TETFRSFWG
-401 FSSARGVATI
+401 FSSARGVATV

-420 VLVVTAFL
+420 VLVVAAFL
-428 GAAAGGIY
+428 GAAAGGVY
-436 GAVNRCVRVGT
+436 GAVNRCVRVGA

-471 RARDIFLSTTRVLT
+471 RAREIFLSTTRVLT

-600 SAREMAPSLFLGAAV
+600 SLREMAPSLFLGAAV
-615 PTVCALASLAFLG
+615 PTACALVSLAFLG
-628 QSVLGVI
+628 QSVLGLI

>member
-1 MTKNQSPRGLDTS
+1 MTKSQSPRGLETS
-14 AVSSFEDAYST
+14 AVSAFDDAYST

-37 SGEYIEPVVEQ
+37 SGEYVEPAAE
-48 GESLAESSA
+48 EAESSA

-76 ALSIVPPARGF
+76 ALSIVPPAQGF
-87 ASEELLPDSL
+87 ASKEPLPGSL
-97 EAGSSESGTSTAG
+97 VAGSEATD
-110 SSAANATA
+110 SADASATA
-118 VVGAHLSG
+118 VAGAHLPG
-126 SRRVASATAESVE
+126 SRRVASATAESADS
-139 KAQEEKTPNEKAKP
+139 K
-153 SASGAQAD
+153 AQAD
-161 SASAKSVPV
+161 STSMKDAPVNTPV
-170 KKAPGKAKQ
+170 KKAPAKGKQ

-258 QLIRYGLIP
+258 QLIRYGLVP

-282 TEIVPM
+282 TEMVPM
-288 APQYQAA
+288 APEYQAA
-295 MRVSSAFVLIAALMT
+295 MRVSSAFVLVAALMT

-319 HRVVTFTLLQ
+319 HRVVTFTVLQ

-359 IPVAITAVVALWLLE
+359 VPVAVTAIVALWLLE
-374 RAFPSEEHV
+374 RAFPNEEHV
-383 EVLSSEDSP
+383 EVLPSEDSP
-392 PETFRSFWG
+392 TETFRSFWG
-401 FSSARGVATI
+401 FSSARGVATV

-471 RARDIFLSTTRVLT
+471 RAREIFLSTTRVLT

-600 SAREMAPSLFLGAAV
+600 SVREMAPSLFLGAAV
-615 PTVCALASLAFLG
+615 PTVCALVSLAFLG

-645 GAVLYRFRKA
+645 GAVLFRFRKA

>member
-1 MTKNQSPRGLDTS
+1 MTNNQSPRGLETS
-14 AVSSFEDAYST
+14 AVSSFDDAYSM

-37 SGEYIEPVVEQ
+37 SGEYVDPVVEQ
-48 GESLAESSA
+48 SDSQAESSA

-76 ALSIVPPARGF
+76 ALSIVPPAQGF
-87 ASEELLPDSL
+87 VFEESLPDSL
-97 EAGSSESGTSTAG
+97 EASSSGTSDAG
-110 SSAANATA
+110 SSAASATA
-118 VVGAHLSG
+118 VAGAHLSG
-126 SRRVASATAESVE
+126 SRRVASATAESADSKV
-139 KAQEEKTPNEKAKP
+139 
-153 SASGAQAD
+153 QAD
-161 SASAKSVPV
+161 SASTKNAPV
-170 KKAPGKAKQ
+170 TKAPAKGKQ

-267 SLVTSVLLVAGVYIY
+267 ALMTSMLLVAGVYIY
-282 TEIVPM
+282 TEVVPM
-288 APQYQAA
+288 APEYQSA
-295 MRVSSAFVLIAALMT
+295 MRVSSAFVLVAALMT

-319 HRVVTFTLLQ
+319 HRVVTFTVLQ

-359 IPVAITAVVALWLLE
+359 VPVAITAVVALWLLE
-374 RAFPSEEHV
+374 RAFPNEEHV
-383 EVLSSEDSP
+383 EVLPSEDSP
-392 PETFRSFWG
+392 TETFRSFWG
-401 FSSARGVATI
+401 FSSARGVATV

-420 VLVVTAFL
+420 VLVVTTFL

-471 RARDIFLSTTRVLT
+471 RAREIFLSTTRVLT

-503 GFFGKGFEAGAGIL
+503 HFFGKGFEAGAGIL

-600 SAREMAPSLFLGAAV
+600 SVREMAPSLFLGAAV
-615 PTVCALASLAFLG
+615 PTACALASLAVLG

-645 GAVLYRFRKA
+645 GAVLFRFRKA

>member
-14 AVSSFEDAYST
+14 AVSSFDDAYST

-37 SGEYIEPVVEQ
+37 SGEYVEPVVEQ
-48 GESLAESSA
+48 ADSEAESSA

-76 ALSIVPPARGF
+76 ALSIVPPAQGF
-87 ASEELLPDSL
+87 TFEESLPDSL
-97 EAGSSESGTSTAG
+97 EASSSGTSDAG
-110 SSAANATA
+110 SSAASATA
-118 VVGAHLSG
+118 VAGAHLSG
-126 SRRVASATAESVE
+126 SRRVASATAESADSKV
-139 KAQEEKTPNEKAKP
+139 
-153 SASGAQAD
+153 QAD
-161 SASAKSVPV
+161 SASTKNAPV
-170 KKAPGKAKQ
+170 TKAPAKGKQ

-267 SLVTSVLLVAGVYIY
+267 SLVTSVLLVVGVYVY
-282 TEIVPM
+282 TEIAPM
-288 APQYQAA
+288 APEYQAA
-295 MRVSSAFVLIAALMT
+295 MRVSSAFVLVAALMT

-319 HRVVTFTLLQ
+319 HRVVTFTVLQ

-359 IPVAITAVVALWLLE
+359 VPVAITAVVALWLLE

-383 EVLSSEDSP
+383 EVLPSEDSP
-392 PETFRSFWG
+392 AETFRSFWG
-401 FSSARGVATI
+401 FSSARGVATV

-471 RARDIFLSTTRVLT
+471 RAREIFLSTTRVLT

-503 GFFGKGFEAGAGIL
+503 GFFGKGFESGAGIL

-600 SAREMAPSLFLGAAV
+600 SVREMAPSLFLGAAV
-615 PTVCALASLAFLG
+615 PTACALVSLTFLG

-645 GAVLYRFRKA
+645 GAVLFRFRKA

>member
-1 MTKNQSPRGLDTS
+1 MTKNQSPLGLETT
-14 AVSSFEDAYST
+14 AVSPFDDAYST

-30 RRARLRE
+30 RCAHLHE
-37 SGEYIEPVVEQ
+37 SGEYVEQ
-48 GESLAESSA
+48 TDSLAESSA
-57 DEFAPTV
+57 DEFALTV
-64 DDIRSGRFPATT
+64 DDIRSGRFPATM
-76 ALSIVPPARGF
+76 ALSVVPPARGF
-87 ASEELLPDSL
+87 ASERSLPDSL
-97 EAGSSESGTSTAG
+97 EAGSSESGTSAVG
-110 SSAANATA
+110 SSAAKATA
-118 VVGAHLSG
+118 VAGAHLSG
-126 SRRVASATAESVE
+126 SRRVVPATAGAVE
-139 KAQEEKTPNEKAKP
+139 KAQEEKTLNEKVKP
-153 SASGAQAD
+153 SVSGTQAD
-161 SASAKSVPV
+161 TASAKSAPV
-170 KKAPGKAKQ
+170 KKTPGRDKQ
-179 PSLAKSGSLASL
+179 PSLTKSGSLASL

-227 IAISLVTFGADTGLV
+227 ISISLVTFGADTGLV

-267 SLVTSVLLVAGVYIY
+267 SLVTSVLLVAGVYMY
-282 TEIVPM
+282 TKLVPM
-288 APQYQAA
+288 APAYQAA
-295 MRVSSAFVLIAALMT
+295 MRVSSAFVLLAALMT

-319 HRVVTFTLLQ
+319 QRVVTFTLLQ

-337 FAAVGLVVLF
+337 LAAVGLVVLF

-374 RAFPSEEHV
+374 RAFPSE
-383 EVLSSEDSP
+383 DSP
-392 PETFRSFWG
+392 TETFRSFWG
-401 FSSARGVATI
+401 FSSARGVATV

-420 VLVVTAFL
+420 VLVVTAFS
-428 GAAAGGIY
+428 GAVAGGVY
-436 GAVNRCVRVGT
+436 GAVNRCVRVGA

-471 RARDIFLSTTRVLT
+471 RAREIFISTTRVLT

-517 WVICPAAMLSMSAGG
+517 WVICPAAMLSISAGG

-576 WASALLIDTFLASY
+576 WASALLVDTFLASY

-600 SAREMAPSLFLGAAV
+600 SLREMAPSLFVGAAV
-615 PTVCALASLAFLG
+615 PTAYALVSLAFLG
-628 QSVLGVI
+628 QSVQGII
-635 VYVVLLVPVY
+635 VYLVLLVPVY

-655 LGIERFLSARRAKS
+655 LGIERFFSARRAKS

>member
-1 MTKNQSPRGLDTS
+1 MTKNQSPRGLETT
-14 AVSSFEDAYST
+14 AVSAFDDAYST

-37 SGEYIEPVVEQ
+37 SGEYVEPVVEQ
-48 GESLAESSA
+48 ADSLAESSA

-87 ASEELLPDSL
+87 ASEESLPDSV
-97 EAGSSESGTSTAG
+97 EAGSLGSGTSAAG

-118 VVGAHLSG
+118 VAGAHLAG
-126 SRRVASATAESVE
+126 SRRVAPATAESANKV
-139 KAQEEKTPNEKAKP
+139 QCEKTDSSVAVAET
-153 SASGAQAD
+153 D
-161 SASAKSVPV
+161 SASAKSAPV
-170 KKAPGKAKQ
+170 KKTPGKGKQ

-227 IAISLVTFGADTGLV
+227 ISISLVTFGADTGLV

-282 TEIVPM
+282 TELVPM
-288 APQYQAA
+288 APEYQAA
-295 MRVSSAFVLIAALMT
+295 MRVSSAFILVAALMT

-359 IPVAITAVVALWLLE
+359 VPVAITAVVALWRLE

-383 EVLSSEDSP
+383 EVLPSEDSP
-392 PETFRSFWG
+392 TETFRSFWG
-401 FSSARGVATI
+401 FSSARGVATV

-471 RARDIFLSTTRVLT
+471 RAREIFLSTTRVLT

-503 GFFGKGFEAGAGIL
+503 HFFGKGFEAGAGIL

-600 SAREMAPSLFLGAAV
+600 SVREMAPSLFLGAAV
-615 PTVCALASLAFLG
+615 PTACALASLAVLG

-645 GAVLYRFRKA
+645 GAVLFRFRKA

>member
-1 MTKNQSPRGLDTS
+1 MTKDQSPRGLDTAS
-14 AVSSFEDAYST
+14 VSSFDDAYSM

-37 SGEYIEPVVEQ
+37 SGEYVDPVVEQ
-48 GESLAESSA
+48 SDSQAESSA

-76 ALSIVPPARGF
+76 ALSIVPPAQGF
-87 ASEELLPDSL
+87 APEKSLSDSL
-97 EAGSSESGTSTAG
+97 EASSSGTSTAG
-110 SSAANATA
+110 SSEASSAT
-118 VVGAHLSG
+118 VVGAHLPG
-126 SRRVASATAESVE
+126 SRRTASATVESADS
-139 KAQEEKTPNEKAKP
+139 KAQT
-153 SASGAQAD
+153 D
-161 SASAKSVPV
+161 SASVKDAPA
-170 KKAPGKAKQ
+170 KKAPTKGKQ

-267 SLVTSVLLVAGVYIY
+267 ALMTSMLLVAGVYIY
-282 TEIVPM
+282 TEVVPM
-288 APQYQAA
+288 APEYQSA
-295 MRVSSAFVLIAALMT
+295 MRVSSAFVLVAALMT

-319 HRVVTFTLLQ
+319 HRVVTFTVLQ

-359 IPVAITAVVALWLLE
+359 VPVAITAVVALWLLE
-374 RAFPSEEHV
+374 RAFPNEEHV
-383 EVLSSEDSP
+383 EVLPSEDSP
-392 PETFRSFWG
+392 TETFRSFWG
-401 FSSARGVATI
+401 FSSARGVATV

-420 VLVVTAFL
+420 VLVVTTFL

-471 RARDIFLSTTRVLT
+471 RAREIFLSTTRVLT

-503 GFFGKGFEAGAGIL
+503 HFFGKGFEAGAGIL

-600 SAREMAPSLFLGAAV
+600 SVREMAPSLFLGAAV
-615 PTVCALASLAFLG
+615 PTACALASLAVLG

-645 GAVLYRFRKA
+645 GAVLFRFRKA

>member
-1 MTKNQSPRGLDTS
+1 MTKNQSPRGLETT
-14 AVSSFEDAYST
+14 AVSAFDDAYST

-37 SGEYIEPVVEQ
+37 SGEYVEPVVEQ
-48 GESLAESSA
+48 ADSLAESSA

-87 ASEELLPDSL
+87 ASEESLPDSL
-97 EAGSSESGTSTAG
+97 EAGSLGSGSSAAG

-118 VVGAHLSG
+118 VAGAHLAG
-126 SRRVASATAESVE
+126 SRRVAPATAESANKV
-139 KAQEEKTPNEKAKP
+139 QCEKTDSSVAVAET
-153 SASGAQAD
+153 D
-161 SASAKSVPV
+161 SASAKSAPV
-170 KKAPGKAKQ
+170 KKTPGKGKQ

-227 IAISLVTFGADTGLV
+227 ISISLVTFGADTGLV

-282 TEIVPM
+282 TELVPM
-288 APQYQAA
+288 APEYQAA
-295 MRVSSAFVLIAALMT
+295 MRVSSAFILVAALMT

-359 IPVAITAVVALWLLE
+359 VPVAITAVVALWRLE

-383 EVLSSEDSP
+383 EVLPSEDSP
-392 PETFRSFWG
+392 TETFRSFWG
-401 FSSARGVATI
+401 FSSARGVATV

-420 VLVVTAFL
+420 VLVVAAFL
-428 GAAAGGIY
+428 GAAAGGVY
-436 GAVNRCVRVGT
+436 GAVNRCVRVGA

-471 RARDIFLSTTRVLT
+471 RAREIFLSTTRVLT

-553 LVVAVTLNFTLVPV
+553 LVAAVTLNFTLVPV

-600 SAREMAPSLFLGAAV
+600 SLREMAPSLFLGAAV
-615 PTVCALASLAFLG
+615 PTACALVSLTFLG
-628 QSVLGVI
+628 QSVLGLI

>member
-1 MTKNQSPRGLDTS
+1 MTKDQSPRGLDTAS
-14 AVSSFEDAYST
+14 VSSFDDAYSM

-37 SGEYIEPVVEQ
+37 SGEYVDPVVEQ
-48 GESLAESSA
+48 SDSQAESSA

-76 ALSIVPPARGF
+76 ALSIVPPAQGF
-87 ASEELLPDSL
+87 APEKSLSDSL
-97 EAGSSESGTSTAG
+97 EASSSGTSTAG
-110 SSAANATA
+110 SSEASSAT
-118 VVGAHLSG
+118 VVGAHLPG
-126 SRRVASATAESVE
+126 SRRTASATVESADS
-139 KAQEEKTPNEKAKP
+139 KAQT
-153 SASGAQAD
+153 D
-161 SASAKSVPV
+161 SASAKDAPA
-170 KKAPGKAKQ
+170 KKAPTKGKQ

-267 SLVTSVLLVAGVYIY
+267 ALMTSVLLVAGVYIY

-288 APQYQAA
+288 APEYQSA
-295 MRVSSAFVLIAALMT
+295 MRVSSAFVLVAALMT

-319 HRVVTFTLLQ
+319 HRVVTFTVLQ

-347 SGQLMDLVYAWT
+347 SGQLMELVYAWT

-374 RAFPSEEHV
+374 RAFPNEEHV
-383 EVLSSEDSP
+383 EVLPSEDSP
-392 PETFRSFWG
+392 TETFRSFWG
-401 FSSARGVATI
+401 FSSARGVATV

-471 RARDIFLSTTRVLT
+471 RAREIFLSTTRVLT

-503 GFFGKGFEAGAGIL
+503 HFFGKGFEAGAGIL

-600 SAREMAPSLFLGAAV
+600 SVREMAPSLFLGAAV
-615 PTVCALASLAFLG
+615 PTACALASLAVLG

-645 GAVLYRFRKA
+645 GAVLFRFRKA

>member
-1 MTKNQSPRGLDTS
+1 MTNNQSPRGLDTS
-14 AVSSFEDAYST
+14 AVSSFDDAYST

-37 SGEYIEPVVEQ
+37 SGEYMDPVVEQ
-48 GESLAESSA
+48 TDSVA

-76 ALSIVPPARGF
+76 ALSIVPPAQGF
-87 ASEELLPDSL
+87 APEKSLSDSL
-97 EAGSSESGTSTAG
+97 EASSSGTSTAG
-110 SSAANATA
+110 SSEASSAT
-118 VVGAHLSG
+118 VVGAHLPG
-126 SRRVASATAESVE
+126 SRRTASATVESADS
-139 KAQEEKTPNEKAKP
+139 KAQT
-153 SASGAQAD
+153 D
-161 SASAKSVPV
+161 SASAKDVPA
-170 KKAPGKAKQ
+170 KKAPAKGKQ

-212 AEGSGEF
+212 TEGSGEF

-267 SLVTSVLLVAGVYIY
+267 ALMTSMLLVAGVYIY
-282 TEIVPM
+282 TEVVPM
-288 APQYQAA
+288 APEYQSA
-295 MRVSSAFVLIAALMT
+295 MRVSSAFVLVAALMT

-319 HRVVTFTLLQ
+319 HRVVTFTVLQ

-359 IPVAITAVVALWLLE
+359 VPVAITAVVALWLLE
-374 RAFPSEEHV
+374 RAFPNEEHV
-383 EVLSSEDSP
+383 EVLPSEDSP
-392 PETFRSFWG
+392 TETFRSFWG
-401 FSSARGVATI
+401 FSSARGVATV

-420 VLVVTAFL
+420 VLVVTTFL

-471 RARDIFLSTTRVLT
+471 RAREIFLSTTRVLT

-503 GFFGKGFEAGAGIL
+503 HFFGKGFEAGAGIL

-600 SAREMAPSLFLGAAV
+600 SVREMAPSLFLGAAV
-615 PTVCALASLAFLG
+615 PTACALASLAVLG

-645 GAVLYRFRKA
+645 GAVLFRFRKA

>member
-1 MTKNQSPRGLDTS
+1 MTKDQSPRGLDTAS
-14 AVSSFEDAYST
+14 VSSFDDAYSM

-37 SGEYIEPVVEQ
+37 SGEYVDPVVEQ
-48 GESLAESSA
+48 SDSQAESSA

-76 ALSIVPPARGF
+76 ALSIVPPAQGF
-87 ASEELLPDSL
+87 APEKSLSDSL
-97 EAGSSESGTSTAG
+97 EASSSGTSTAG
-110 SSAANATA
+110 SSEASSAT
-118 VVGAHLSG
+118 VVGAHLPG
-126 SRRVASATAESVE
+126 SRRTASATVESADS
-139 KAQEEKTPNEKAKP
+139 KAQT
-153 SASGAQAD
+153 D
-161 SASAKSVPV
+161 SASAKDAPA
-170 KKAPGKAKQ
+170 KKAPTKGKQ

-212 AEGSGEF
+212 TEGSGEF

-267 SLVTSVLLVAGVYIY
+267 ALMTSMLLVAGVYIY
-282 TEIVPM
+282 TEVVPM
-288 APQYQAA
+288 APEYQSA
-295 MRVSSAFVLIAALMT
+295 MRVSSAFVLVAALMT

-319 HRVVTFTLLQ
+319 HQVVTFTVLQ

-359 IPVAITAVVALWLLE
+359 VPVAITAVVALWLLE
-374 RAFPSEEHV
+374 RAFPNEEHV
-383 EVLSSEDSP
+383 EVLPSEDSP
-392 PETFRSFWG
+392 TETFRSFWG
-401 FSSARGVATI
+401 FSSARGVATV

-420 VLVVTAFL
+420 VLVVTTFL

-471 RARDIFLSTTRVLT
+471 RAREIFLSTTRVLT

-503 GFFGKGFEAGAGIL
+503 HFFGKGFEAGAGIL

-600 SAREMAPSLFLGAAV
+600 SVREMAPSLFLGAAV
-615 PTVCALASLAFLG
+615 PTACALASLAVLG

-645 GAVLYRFRKA
+645 GAVLFRFRKA